1 MKTFENKV
9 VIVTG
14 ATKGIGKGIAK
25 VFAHKGAR
33 VAVIGRQ
40 KADGD
45 ACVREIQSCG
55 GSAAFYAADV
65 TDEKGLGEMA
75 SAVASDFGGI
85 DILCANA
92 GVFPSCKFE
101 EMTAKEWDSV
111 FEINLKGMFLSI
123 KACLPWLKKSKAGR
137 VVLTSSITG
146 PYTGYPGW
154 SHYAATK
161 AGMLG
166 FMRTAAIEFAK
177 YGITVNAVLPG
188 NILTEGLQGLGQ
200 DYIDSMAS
208 SVPLKRLG
216 TVEDIGHAAAF
227 LASEE
232 AGYVNGHAL
241 IVDGGQILPESL
253 QALEAA

>member
-1 MKTFENKV
+1 MSTLKNKV
-9 VIVTG
+9 VAVTG

-25 VFAHKGAR
+25 VFASKGAK
-33 VAVIGRQ
+33 VAVLGRNA
-40 KADGD
+40 ADGER
-45 ACVREIQSCG
+45 CVAELVASG
-55 GSAAFYAADV
+55 GVAKFYVSDVVDEAGMAAVA
-65 TDEKGLGEMA
+65 EK
-75 SAVASDFGGI
+75 VASDFGGL

-92 GVFPSCKFE
+92 GVFRACKFE
-101 EMTAKEWDSV
+101 EMTQKEWDAV
-111 FEINLKGMFLSI
+111 FDTNLKGMFLSI
-123 KACLPWLKKSKAGR
+123 KACLPLLKKSSAGR

-146 PYTGYPGW
+146 PFTGYPGW
-154 SHYAATK
+154 SHYGATK

-200 DYIDSMAS
+200 DYMNAMAS
-208 SVPLKRLG
+208 SIPLKRLG
-216 TVEDIGHAAAF
+216 TVEDIGYAAAF

-232 AGYVNGHAL
+232 AGYINGHAL
-241 IVDGGQILPESL
+241 IVDGGQILPESV